1 MKQRFDVTGMSC
13 SSCSSHV
20 ERSVRKLPGI
30 TVANV
35 NLMAGKLYTEYDE
48 TKVNNAQIIQAVV
61 DAGYGATVAGQKQ
74 KAAVPAAPL
83 EDAQKQMK
91 HRLQY
96 SIVFLAV
103 LMYFSMGH
111 MAGAPIPA
119 ALSNPANFALIQ
131 LLLTLP
137 VVYLNRKFF
146 QVGYKTLFKGAPTMD
161 SLVAIGST
169 AALGYSVFAMFQI
182 GSALSAGDM
191 STAHHYQMDLYFES
205 AAMILALVTVGKY
218 LEERSKGKTTEAVS
232 RLMDLA
238 PKTATLIRDERE
250 SVIPV
255 EDIRPGDILLVRP
268 GESIPVDGVLVQG
281 GSSIDESALTGESIP
296 VEKQPGDPVM
306 AATINRTGAFRM
318 EARKVGDETTLAQII
333 RLVED
338 ATASKAPI
346 SRLADKVAAVFVP
359 VVMTIAL
366 ITAAVWLLAGATPS
380 FALST
385 GIAVLV
391 VSCPCALGLATPV
404 AIMVGTGKGAELGV
418 LFKTAN
424 ALESLKHVTTVVL
437 DKTGT
442 ITEGKPAV
450 TDVLPAA
457 GITETELLTAAASLE
472 ASSEHPLA
480 EAVTRKA
487 QEEGLALEPVTDFD
501 ALPGRG
507 LRGSL
512 NGRTYLAGNSR
523 LMGEN
528 GISIGEQGE
537 ALARQGKTPLYFAA
551 DGRLLGTVA
560 VADVV
565 KPDSKAAVAR
575 LRAMGLK
582 VMMLTGDNKQTAE
595 AIRESVGIT
604 QVRAEVLPGDKEE
617 EIRKLQEAGEK
628 VAMVGDGINDAPAL
642 ARAEVGIAIGA
653 GTDVAIESADV
664 VLMKNSLMDVPVAV
678 ELSRSV
684 IRNIKENLFWAF
696 FYNCIGIP
704 LAAGVLYPLFQLRLT
719 PMFGA
724 AAMSLS
730 SVCVVSNA
738 LRLRFFKPKAQ
749 ALPEAIGVLPGAGTG
764 TEETKETKE
773 TLRENTQK
781 GESKMTKVMNIEGM
795 SCMHCAARV
804 EKALNAL
811 GVTAKVDLEGKKA
824 TVTLDSPVSDEALK
838 KAVEDAGYDVVGLQ

>member
-1 MKQRFDVTGMSC
+1 M
-13 SSCSSHV
+13 
-20 ERSVRKLPGI
+20 
-30 TVANV
+30 
-35 NLMAGKLYTEYDE
+35 
-48 TKVNNAQIIQAVV
+48 
-61 DAGYGATVAGQKQ
+61 
-74 KAAVPAAPL
+74 
-83 EDAQKQMK
+83 
-91 HRLQY
+91 
-96 SIVFLAV
+96 
-103 LMYFSMGH
+103 
-111 MAGAPIPA
+111 
-119 ALSNPANFALIQ
+119 
-131 LLLTLP
+131 
-137 VVYLNRKFF
+137 
-146 QVGYKTLFKGAPTMD
+146 
-161 SLVAIGST
+161 
-169 AALGYSVFAMFQI
+169 
-182 GSALSAGDM
+182 
-191 STAHHYQMDLYFES
+191 
-205 AAMILALVTVGKY
+205 
-218 LEERSKGKTTEAVS
+218 
-232 RLMDLA
+232 
-238 PKTATLIRDERE
+238 
-250 SVIPV
+250 
-255 EDIRPGDILLVRP
+255 
-268 GESIPVDGVLVQG
+268 LVQG

-366 ITAAVWLLAGATPS
+366 ITAVAWLLAGATPS

-487 QEEGLALEPVTDFD
+487 QEEGLALEPVTDFE

-528 GISIGEQGE
+528 RIFIGEQGE

-565 KPDSKAAVAR
+565 NPDSKAAVAR

-764 TEETKETKE
+764 TGETKETKE